1 MIGVDRRTTGLTQA
15 HAAGLRRLSARAAA
29 PSTPTV
35 RNSLLPFSTFPD
47 EIITRIK
54 NSGVQIQPGLS
65 DSEFA
70 RVEAELGFVFP
81 PDLRVI
87 LSSGLSVDAGFPD
100 WRSPGARRYLRA
112 MIDLPTAAVS
122 LQVAKNSLWCKSW
135 GLNHPTRKKLYGSR
149 ETPWRELLCWF
160 PFSTT
165 VTFLVARL
173 WRVTRSSS
181 WTKLGYFAAGR
192 IYPSFSSVSLLFA
205 ATKL

>member
-70 RVEAELGFVFP
+70 RVEAEFGFVFL

-87 LSSGLSVDAGFPD
+87 LSFGLSVDAGFPD
-100 WRSPGARRYLRA
+100 WRSPGARRHLRA
-112 MIDLPTAAVS
+112 MIDLPNAAVS

-135 GLNHPTRKKLYGSR
+135 GQRRKERHRSIAKEKRKGKLSSSQSHIATYGVITASTITEYR
-149 ETPWRELLCWF
+149 TGSVALLH
-160 PFSTT
+160 FSFKFFI
-165 VTFLVARL
+165 FLV
-173 WRVTRSSS
+173 
-181 WTKLGYFAAGR
+181 
-192 IYPSFSSVSLLFA
+192 
-205 ATKL
+205 